1 MTKAEDE
8 RKNKNADLIAR
19 MKNGESLA
27 LYDATATWF
36 QPRGLIK
43 KDGKEVDRIFKKAD
57 DGDGK

>member
-8 RKNKNADLIAR
+8 RKKKNADLIAR

-43 KDGKEVDRIFKKAD
+43 KKTVRK
-57 DGDGK
+57 

>member
-8 RKNKNADLIAR
+8 RKKKNADLVAR

-36 QPRGLIK
+36 QPRPMIK
-43 KDGKEVDRIFKKAD
+43 KDDKAVAKIFKKAD